1 MLAAEAPSIPDPAA
15 FTPGRFPD
23 RVPLGPDC
31 WYEPDLALV
40 ICRVERRLLTPREE
54 ALLQYLL
61 EAPNRWHKTAA
72 LAAAL
77 DERLGLEEISEGSI
91 RQTVMGLRNKLG
103 DSAKAP
109 TLLQCRPGH
118 GYGLF
123 PQETPRIRP

>member
-1 MLAAEAPSIPDPAA
+1 MLAAEDAPIPDSAA
-15 FTPGRFPD
+15 FTPGRFPA
-23 RVPLGPDC
+23 RVPLGPGC

-40 ICRVERRLLTPREE
+40 IRRGKQHLLTPHEDS
-54 ALLQYLL
+54 LLRLLL

-77 DERLGLEEISEGSI
+77 DERLGLEEISEVSI
-91 RQTVMGLRNKLG
+91 RQTVMGLRAKLG

-123 PQETPRIRP
+123 PQKTP